1 MDSLRRFWTLDPGVT
16 FLNHGSFG
24 ACPRPVLEAAQRL
37 RERIEREP
45 VRFLV
50 VELEPLLDEARGGGG
65 RFLGAAADD
74 LAFVP
79 NATAGVSTV
88 LRSLDL
94 APGDE
99 LLTTDHAYNACKN
112 ALDHVAARGRRARGG
127 GGRCPS
133 RRRGRTPSSRRCSP
147 G

>member
-1 MDSLRRFWTLDPGVT
+1 MLDAPSSVRQLWSIDPTIT

-24 ACPRPVLEAAQRL
+24 ACPLPVMEAVEQL
-37 RERIEREP
+37 RARIEREP

-50 VELEPLLDEARGGGG
+50 GDLERLLDEAR
-65 RFLGAAADD
+65 REVAALLGADADD

-88 LRSLDL
+88 LRSLAL
-94 APGDE
+94 QGGDE

-112 ALDHVAARGRRARGG
+112 ALEHAAAQA
-127 GGRCPS
+127 GGRVVV
-133 RRRGRTPSSRRCSP
+133 
-147 G
+147 